1 MQGVIWILSETAIF
15 VRKSKMLYTFDG
27 NGGVIF
33 IIVFVAFLVT
43 WHLLPIADKFYLYRR
58 VLVIIILIYPDRFDL
73 DGVNNKAV

>member
-1 MQGVIWILSETAIF
+1 MVMAGLSF
-15 VRKSKMLYTFDG
+15 
-27 NGGVIF
+27 
-33 IIVFVAFLVT
+33 IVFVAFLVT

>member
-1 MQGVIWILSETAIF
+1 MQDVIWILSETAIF

-27 NGGVIF
+27 DGGVIF
-33 IIVFVAFLVT
+33 HSFRGLFSHLTPVANRL
-43 WHLLPIADKFYLYRR
+43 FYLYRR